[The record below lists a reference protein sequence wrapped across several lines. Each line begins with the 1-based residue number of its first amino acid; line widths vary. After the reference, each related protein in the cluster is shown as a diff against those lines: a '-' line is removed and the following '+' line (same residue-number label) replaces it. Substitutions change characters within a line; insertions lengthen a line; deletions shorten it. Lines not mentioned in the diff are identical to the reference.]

1 MKRIRYRTLAGYLL
15 AGIVL
20 LIGMLYLRFPGKALM
35 DYITAAAP
43 AHHPGLRV
51 TIEALQ
57 PSFPPG
63 LTLRNVAVGLN
74 TRPDALF
81 QATRLSLRPG
91 GLALLT
97 GRLTLLAG
105 AQAYGGELQGEL
117 AFARRFSLSGPLSLE
132 ATFTGLRVERSAWLR
147 EWLSRQVTGILRG
160 RVTLNGP
167 AGALRSGSGT
177 LDFTLAN
184 GTFPLRESF
193 LGLDKLDFSRIEG
206 RASFSGG
213 ALRVTQVTLTADNFR
228 CSLKG
233 NILPADDPRES
244 RIDLNG
250 TIELP
255 GQGNKRLTV
264 TIDGTLGNPQVR
276 AT

>member
-1 MKRIRYRTLAGYLL
+1 
-15 AGIVL
+15 
-20 LIGMLYLRFPGKALM
+20 MLFRS
-35 DYITAAAP
+35 
-43 AHHPGLRV
+43 GLQV
-51 TIEALQ
+51 TIDAIQ

-63 LTLRNVAVGLN
+63 LTLKNVSVGLN
-74 TRPDALF
+74 SRPDALF
-81 QATRLSLRPG
+81 QATRLALRPS

-97 GRLTLLAG
+97 GRLALLAEV
-105 AQAYGGELQGEL
+105 QAYGGELQGEL

-132 ATFTGLRVERSAWLR
+132 ATFGGLRVERSAWLR
-147 EWLSRQVTGILRG
+147 EVLSRQATGILGG

-184 GTFPLRESF
+184 GSYPLRENF
-193 LGLDKLDFSRIEG
+193 LGFDKLDFSRIEG
-206 RASFSGG
+206 KASFRGG

-233 NILPADDPRES
+233 NILLADDIRES

-264 TIDGTLGNPQVR
+264 TIDGTIGNPQMR